1 MSTENCMSRLPSR
14 QRRRL
19 LGLAGAGVMGM
30 LPVTAWAAE
39 DRLPVVATFSIL
51 GDMVKEVGG
60 DRVSVTTIV
69 GINSDVHRFEPTP
82 RDAKALLAAKVL
94 VLNGLDFEA
103 WLPRLAE
110 ASGFKGLQVLATA
123 GVKVRHLGDENHPDE
138 VQEAQGRE
146 SETPEA
152 HDYEGASAEAQ
163 DPDHGHD
170 HHGHDHAHGDVDPHA
185 WQNLANGMN
194 YARNIAAGLG
204 RADPRNA
211 AYYRSRAENYVSRMQ
226 ALDSEIKAG
235 FAAIPPERR
244 RVITSHDA
252 FGYFGDAY
260 GIEFIPVAGLSN
272 QAEPSA
278 ADVAR
283 IVRAA
288 RDAHVS
294 GIFIENMTSP
304 KLAQQ
309 IARESGVPMGGTLYA
324 DALGPADEP
333 AATYLGMFSWNAGR
347 LLYVLRQAKK

>member
-69 GINSDVHRFEPTP
+69 GVNSDVHRFEPTP

-138 VQEAQGRE
+138 VHEAQG
-146 SETPEA
+146 
-152 HDYEGASAEAQ
+152 HDHGH
-163 DPDHGHD
+163 DHHGHD

-185 WQNLANGMN
+185 WQNLANGMI

-347 LLYVLRQAKK
+347 LLYVLRLAKK